1 MQKRRAVV
9 DDLVEQYGE
18 YCSTFTFKLR
28 KGIKGEQIH
37 KEGFVNCFWEKNN
50 KLVYLHVDKCGSTS
64 ITSAFRKDCPNF
76 FSLDNSPRA
85 KDADTLAKYFV
96 ETDHIFFAITRDPVE
111 RWISGLNEFMC
122 RYKPPLE
129 WIVSQIKNKKYIF
142 DEHTGPQK
150 VFLRL
155 CLENNGKLKLIKLDQ
170 DLSPKVNVFIK
181 NHIIDEVERFKYK
194 PFIIPHLRNS
204 RYFVPN
210 YKSICNKIYHNYIE
224 PDKTYFDSLYKD
236 DYELYAS
243 GV

>member
-1 MQKRRAVV
+1 
-9 DDLVEQYGE
+9 
-18 YCSTFTFKLR
+18 
-28 KGIKGEQIH
+28 
-37 KEGFVNCFWEKNN
+37 
-50 KLVYLHVDKCGSTS
+50 
-64 ITSAFRKDCPNF
+64 
-76 FSLDNSPRA
+76 
-85 KDADTLAKYFV
+85 
-96 ETDHIFFAITRDPVE
+96 
-111 RWISGLNEFMC
+111 MC

-224 PDKTYFDSLYKD
+224 PDKTYFDSLFKD